1 MKKIYVLWSL
11 AIATLFANVF
21 FACKSDDT
29 LEDFYRRQDFTMQ
42 LVKTPD
48 FVVYSDGNVLAS
60 TLSTTTRAETRGE
73 GDIVEPV
80 EGVDYFL
87 VEAYDYRGSINGIW
101 HTTGYKEIPDVYAP
115 YAANAPLKSNDGKSG
130 VEGVSGAEYAYVMK
144 YIKEHPEEAKDK
156 CTVEKDYF
164 VQNVGSSDTKYD
176 FQIPNWN
183 HTGYRTETYI
193 GGNVMNYLYF
203 DNIHIAG
210 ESHPYTSHQGHRILC
225 LYDKIPLTEPI
236 YKAVYGDLVNWNY
249 DAFTYYYIE
258 YPEGSGKT
266 SCYLCFDYRMSK
278 TDDAGDPFVYN
289 GDGVYDDWVIK
300 ITHADGTDIKKP
312 GPDPDPTPDPDPVI
326 TDEVEIN
333 LSVNDKKEKDD
344 YIATK
349 LSIHIRAL
357 TDVEVFIPVTQE
369 YYCDADDMAIVLS
382 HKMDPNYQYSNPDQA
397 EITNGYTYS
406 YTIAGKTLTVTVTYE
421 ADGIR
426 VKTDGL
432 TQEVLDYLQET
443 YQDGFTVE
451 VWNYFNDAI
460 PQTEGST
467 IVRKPIDRTGLKPM
481 LDNSTVTFTSTEHP
495 AYYVNAFAM
504 LYNYQKDGLYV
515 YMKDNKPY
523 IYDVKETY
531 NSETGKFDGRTL
543 TPFDPEKPL
552 GSAYWVANDDGT
564 FKEFVGDK
572 NAWDCTV
579 TPPAAYTVETTHT
592 GTTPADFNVI
602 YKK

>member
-1 MKKIYVLWSL
+1 MYGDL
-11 AIATLFANVF
+11 A
-21 FACKSDDT
+21 
-29 LEDFYRRQDFTMQ
+29 
-42 LVKTPD
+42 
-48 FVVYSDGNVLAS
+48 
-60 TLSTTTRAETRGE
+60 
-73 GDIVEPV
+73 
-80 EGVDYFL
+80 
-87 VEAYDYRGSINGIW
+87 
-101 HTTGYKEIPDVYAP
+101 
-115 YAANAPLKSNDGKSG
+115 
-130 VEGVSGAEYAYVMK
+130 
-144 YIKEHPEEAKDK
+144 
-156 CTVEKDYF
+156 
-164 VQNVGSSDTKYD
+164 
-176 FQIPNWN
+176 NWN
-183 HTGYRTETYI
+183 H
-193 GGNVMNYLYF
+193 
-203 DNIHIAG
+203 
-210 ESHPYTSHQGHRILC
+210 
-225 LYDKIPLTEPI
+225 
-236 YKAVYGDLVNWNY
+236 

-258 YPEGSGKT
+258 YEGKM

-278 TDDAGDPFVYN
+278 TDDFGNPFVYP

-300 ITHADGTDIKKP
+300 ITHADGTPITEP
-312 GPDPDPTPDPDPVI
+312 GPDPDPDPDPTPTPDPVI

-382 HKMDPNYQYSNPDQA
+382 HKMDPNYQYSNPGQA

-421 ADGIR
+421 AEGIR

-481 LDNSTVTFTSTEHP
+481 LDQSTVTFTSTEHP

-504 LYNYQKDGLYV
+504 LYDYQKVDLDV
-515 YMKDNKPY
+515 YMGDDNKPY
-523 IYDVKETY
+523 LLDVVRDA
-531 NSETGKFDGRTL
+531 NRNIISETKTSNLLDT
-543 TPFDPEKPL
+543 K
-552 GSAYWVANDDGT
+552 YWEANDDGT
-564 FKEFVGDK
+564 FKKFVGNK

>member
-29 LEDFYRRQDFTMQ
+29 LEDFYRRQGFTMQ
-42 LVKTPD
+42 LVKAPD

-144 YIKEHPEEAKDK
+144 YIQEHPEKAKDK

-164 VQNVGSSDTKYD
+164 VQNVGSSNTSYAL
-176 FQIPNWN
+176 QIPNWN

-236 YKAVYGDLVNWNY
+236 YKAVYGDLANWNY

-258 YPEGSGKT
+258 YEGKT

-312 GPDPDPTPDPDPVI
+312 GPDPDPTPDPDPDPDPTPDPDPVI

-333 LSVNDKKEKDD
+333 LSVNDEKEEGD

-382 HKMDPNYQYSNPDQA
+382 HKMDPNYQYSNPGQT

-421 ADGIR
+421 AEGIR

-504 LYNYQKDGLYV
+504 LYDYQKVDLRV
-515 YMKDNKPY
+515 YMGADNKPY
-523 IYDVKETY
+523 IDEACTEQLDTK
-531 NSETGKFDGRTL
+531 
-543 TPFDPEKPL
+543 
-552 GSAYWVANDDGT
+552 YWEANDDGT
-564 FKEFVGDK
+564 FKKFVGAM

>member
-29 LEDFYRRQDFTMQ
+29 LEDFYRRQGFTMQ

-144 YIKEHPEEAKDK
+144 YIQEHPEEAKDK

-164 VQNVGSSDTKYD
+164 VQNVGSSDTKYA

-225 LYDKIPLTEPI
+225 LYDKIHLTEPS
-236 YKAVYGDLVNWNY
+236 YKAMYGDLANWNY

-258 YPEGSGKT
+258 YEGKT

-312 GPDPDPTPDPDPVI
+312 GPDPTPDPDPDPTPDPDPVI

-333 LSVNDKKEKDD
+333 LSVNDEKEEGD

-382 HKMDPNYQYSNPDQA
+382 HKMDPNYQYSNPGQA

-421 ADGIR
+421 AEGIR

-504 LYNYQKDGLYV
+504 LYDYQKVELRV
-515 YMKDNKPY
+515 YMGADNKPY
-523 IYDVKETY
+523 IDEACTEQLDTK
-531 NSETGKFDGRTL
+531 
-543 TPFDPEKPL
+543 
-552 GSAYWVANDDGT
+552 YWEANDDGT
-564 FKEFVGDK
+564 FKKFVGAM

>member
-1 MKKIYVLWSL
+1 
-11 AIATLFANVF
+11 
-21 FACKSDDT
+21 
-29 LEDFYRRQDFTMQ
+29 
-42 LVKTPD
+42 
-48 FVVYSDGNVLAS
+48 
-60 TLSTTTRAETRGE
+60 
-73 GDIVEPV
+73 
-80 EGVDYFL
+80 
-87 VEAYDYRGSINGIW
+87 
-101 HTTGYKEIPDVYAP
+101 
-115 YAANAPLKSNDGKSG
+115 
-130 VEGVSGAEYAYVMK
+130 
-144 YIKEHPEEAKDK
+144 
-156 CTVEKDYF
+156 
-164 VQNVGSSDTKYD
+164 
-176 FQIPNWN
+176 
-183 HTGYRTETYI
+183 
-193 GGNVMNYLYF
+193 
-203 DNIHIAG
+203 
-210 ESHPYTSHQGHRILC
+210 
-225 LYDKIPLTEPI
+225 
-236 YKAVYGDLVNWNY
+236 
-249 DAFTYYYIE
+249 
-258 YPEGSGKT
+258 
-266 SCYLCFDYRMSK
+266 MSK

-312 GPDPDPTPDPDPVI
+312 GPGPDPTPGPDPDPDPVI

-333 LSVNDKKEKDD
+333 LSVNDEKEEGD

-382 HKMDPNYQYSNPDQA
+382 HKMDPNYQYSNPGQT

-421 ADGIR
+421 AGGIR

-467 IVRKPIDRTGLKPM
+467 IVRKPIDRAGLKPM

-495 AYYVNAFAM
+495 EYYVNAFAM
-504 LYNYQKDGLYV
+504 LYEYQKVDLRV
-515 YMKDNKPY
+515 YMGADNKPY
-523 IYDVKETY
+523 IDEACTEQLDTK
-531 NSETGKFDGRTL
+531 
-543 TPFDPEKPL
+543 
-552 GSAYWVANDDGT
+552 YWEANDDGT
-564 FKEFVGDK
+564 FKKFVGDK

>member
-21 FACKSDDT
+21 FACTSEDT
-29 LEDFYRRQDFTMQ
+29 LDDFYAQQGFTMQ

-60 TLSTTTRAETRGE
+60 TFLTTRAETRGE
-73 GDIVEPV
+73 GDIVDPV
-80 EGVDYFL
+80 KDVDFL
-87 VEAYDYRGSINGIW
+87 VLEDYMWYPKNQDPIYTPYKDNVPPRSTDGPSGI
-101 HTTGYKEIPDVYAP
+101 
-115 YAANAPLKSNDGKSG
+115 
-130 VEGVSGAEYAYVMK
+130 EGVSQAEYDFVMN
-144 YIKEHPEEAKDK
+144 YIQTNPTAGKKK

-164 VQNVGSSDTKYD
+164 VQNVGSSNTTYNLD
-176 FQIPNWN
+176 IPA
-183 HTGYRTETYI
+183 TEDPGYRTETYI

-210 ESHPYTSHQGHRILC
+210 NAIPYDPNNYSYTSHQGHRLLC
-225 LYDKIPLTEPI
+225 FYDKIPLTKPS
-236 YKAVYGDLVNWNY
+236 YKAMYGDLANWNH

-258 YPEGSGKT
+258 YEGKM

-278 TDDAGDPFVYN
+278 TDDFGNPFVYP

-300 ITHADGTDIKKP
+300 ITHADGTPITEP
-312 GPDPDPTPDPDPVI
+312 GPDPDPDPDPTPTPDPVI

-421 ADGIR
+421 AEGIR

-504 LYNYQKDGLYV
+504 LYDYQKVDLRV
-515 YMKDNKPY
+515 YMGVDNKPY
-523 IYDVKETY
+523 IDEACTEQLDTK
-531 NSETGKFDGRTL
+531 
-543 TPFDPEKPL
+543 
-552 GSAYWVANDDGT
+552 YWEANDDGT
-564 FKEFVGDK
+564 FKKFVGAM